1 MKPTIWQL
9 FLRSFIL
16 SGTTVGGGF
25 VILSAMDKLYVRRLG
40 WLTHE
45 EMLDITALAQSA
57 PGAVAVNASLLTG
70 AKLRGTAGA
79 LISLLGCILPPFGI
93 MCILGA
99 AYGLIRDNAALEILL
114 PFFRIGIG
122 ILLTHIALS
131 LCRKNLSSP
140 GSVLLFA
147 AALIGILWVQADSI
161 WFLAG
166 AAVLAVVQYFGR
178 NRA

>member
-1 MKPTIWQL
+1 
-9 FLRSFIL
+9 
-16 SGTTVGGGF
+16 
-25 VILSAMDKLYVRRLG
+25 
-40 WLTHE
+40 
-45 EMLDITALAQSA
+45 
-57 PGAVAVNASLLTG
+57 
-70 AKLRGTAGA
+70 
-79 LISLLGCILPPFGI
+79 

-99 AYGLIRDNAALEILL
+99 AYGLIRDSAALEILL

>member
-9 FLRSFIL
+9 FFRSFVL

-25 VILSAMDKLYVRRLG
+25 VILSAMEKLYVRRLG
-40 WLTHE
+40 WLTQE

-57 PGAVAVNASLLTG
+57 PGAVAVNAALLAG

-99 AYGLIRDNAALEILL
+99 AYGLIRDSAALEILL

-147 AALIGILWVQADSI
+147 AALTGILWVQADSI

-178 NRA
+178 NRT

>member
-93 MCILGA
+93 MCVVGA
-99 AYGLIRDNAALEILL
+99 AYGLIRNSAALEILL

-140 GSVLLFA
+140 GSVLLFS

>member
-9 FLRSFIL
+9 FFRSFVL

-25 VILSAMDKLYVRRLG
+25 VILSAMEKLYVRRLG
-40 WLTHE
+40 WLTQE

-57 PGAVAVNASLLTG
+57 PGAVAVNAALLAG

-99 AYGLIRDNAALEILL
+99 AYGLIRDSAALEILL

>member
-140 GSVLLFA
+140 GSVLLFS